1 MQYIFS
7 TRSARLG
14 QRWRR
19 IVPLIMLTHI
29 LISMDHINLSFALP
43 GMERSLAI
51 GATLVG
57 IAAGVLSCGALLAQ
71 VPAGYW
77 VAKWGPRRLVTLALL
92 SWGVLALANSGV
104 QNATQLLIVRFLLGM
119 IDGAMGP
126 ALLVL
131 LSRWFPLEERA
142 RANTYWMFCI
152 PLTSLALKPLV
163 GLLLLYMN
171 WRMLFVIEGIGPLLW
186 APLWFFLVAD
196 EPGKARWIG
205 VEEQE
210 ELEHKFARDKA
221 RMAGTRKQNWREV
234 LKLGS
239 VWALGIASLLGA
251 LGARGMNFWLPVVI
265 TGVTH
270 QRSSTVGL
278 IAVLPSLAGMVG
290 LYINSRHSDR
300 SKERKRHAGVPHL
313 LAGFALLAAGI
324 LVVVNR
330 NMSIGSLVIA
340 EGCML
345 AAGGVFWTLPALL
358 LSSESL
364 GAGVGMIGSI
374 SSVGGIVGPLFMGWI
389 MTIKE
394 GVHGISLLMAFVGL
408 TQLISGYIIL
418 SLRVEKQPEPAGQD
432 ALLTYAPTR
441 SGQEESAIR

>member
-7 TRSARLG
+7 TRSAHLG
-14 QRWRR
+14 QRWLR
-19 IVPLIMLTHI
+19 IVPLIMLTHV

-71 VPAGYW
+71 MPAGYW
-77 VAKWGPRRLVTLALL
+77 VAKWGPRRVVTLVLL
-92 SWGVLALANSGV
+92 SWGVMALANSGV
-104 QNATQLLIVRFLLGM
+104 QNATQLLIVRFLLGV

-163 GLLLLYMN
+163 GLLLLHMS

-205 VEEQE
+205 VDEQE
-210 ELEHKFARDKA
+210 ELTHKFALDEA
-221 RMAGTRKQNWREV
+221 RTTGARKQSWREV

-270 QRSSTVGL
+270 QRSSIVGL

-290 LYINSRHSDR
+290 LYLNSRHSDR
-300 SKERKRHAGVPHL
+300 SKERRRHAGVPHL
-313 LAGFALLAAGI
+313 LAGFALLAAGL

-330 NMSIGSLVIA
+330 NMSIGSLIIA
-340 EGCML
+340 EGCLM

-358 LSSESL
+358 LSDESL

-374 SSVGGIVGPLFMGWI
+374 SSIGGIVGPLFMGWI
-389 MTIKE
+389 MTSKE

-418 SLRVEKQPEPAGQD
+418 SLRVEEQPEPVVQEAG
-432 ALLTYAPTR
+432 ALLAYAP
-441 SGQEESAIR
+441 SSPGQE